1 MITELS
7 SGPRHL
13 FRTNRV
19 NVKLHNLKYNV
30 IQKYVKLLVERIIK
44 DIEGSFNSHLG
55 IQLGGV
61 RSTSHVANSF
71 MGTGF
76 IFTPIFIP
84 PLTGTPNKLDAP
96 KTLLDE
102 LVAGIVP
109 PAAATM
115 PELMLRL
122 PMPPSRLLEAVV
134 ELPPEAMVD
143 PAFILCPLVKGV
155 LGVPTTL
162 AMILTA

>member
-1 MITELS
+1 
-7 SGPRHL
+7 
-13 FRTNRV
+13 
-19 NVKLHNLKYNV
+19 
-30 IQKYVKLLVERIIK
+30 
-44 DIEGSFNSHLG
+44 
-55 IQLGGV
+55 
-61 RSTSHVANSF
+61 

-76 IFTPIFIP
+76 IFAPILVP
-84 PLTGTPNKLDAP
+84 PLPGTPNKFDAP

-102 LVAGIVP
+102 LVVGKAP
-109 PAAATM
+109 PDADII

>member
-1 MITELS
+1 MTIFWPPSDFPQIYQYTFDS
-7 SGPRHL
+7 
-13 FRTNRV
+13 
-19 NVKLHNLKYNV
+19 Y
-30 IQKYVKLLVERIIK
+30 
-44 DIEGSFNSHLG
+44 LG

-61 RSTSHVANSF
+61 RSTSHVANNF

-76 IFTPIFIP
+76 IFTPMLVP
-84 PLTGTPNKLDAP
+84 PLPGTPNKFDAP

-102 LVAGIVP
+102 LIVGIP
-109 PAAATM
+109 PPDADTI
-115 PELMLRL
+115 PGLMLRL

-143 PAFILCPLVKGV
+143 PAFILCPLVNGV